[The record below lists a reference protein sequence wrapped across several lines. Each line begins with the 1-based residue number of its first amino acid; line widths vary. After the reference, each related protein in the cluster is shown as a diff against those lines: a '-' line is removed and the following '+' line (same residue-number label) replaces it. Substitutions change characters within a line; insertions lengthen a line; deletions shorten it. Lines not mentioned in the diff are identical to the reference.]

1 MEQLDLK
8 LNFGD
13 LFEAVTSE
21 SQLRAGFKSVKRN
34 GGAPGTDGVTIE
46 EFEANLE
53 SHLRDLSGEVRQWRY
68 RPHPVKRV
76 RIPKPGTTK
85 TRMIGIP
92 CVRDRVLQFSLKIS
106 LERIFD
112 PGFSPNSF
120 GFRPGRGQRE
130 AIDQAKE
137 LIGSGLDWIV
147 DIDLETFFD
156 TINHDRIINLVGRRV
171 SDNRILRL
179 IGLTLRSGALEDNEF
194 VATEEGSVQGSP
206 LSPLLSN
213 IVLDELDRELDRR
226 GLKYCRYADDC
237 NVFVGS
243 RKAAERVLGSLTRF
257 IEGKLKLKVNRAKSK
272 AAPSN
277 RVKFLGM
284 TIVSGMIAISAASMK
299 KAREKVK
306 DLIPRRTHMSLEQQT
321 IRANQWYSGW
331 TGYYGMTELPS
342 QLRTI
347 EARMRVRFR
356 LQFLRN
362 QKRRKHIVRKLKE
375 RGIRRDRAYETVYSN
390 KGLWALAHSFAVGQA
405 WSNMWFRNRGL
416 HTISTEIR
424 PHWQSLDVYVKLL

>member
-179 IGLTLRSGALEDNEF
+179 IGLTT
-194 VATEEGSVQGSP
+194 VSV
-206 LSPLLSN
+206 
-213 IVLDELDRELDRR
+213 
-226 GLKYCRYADDC
+226 
-237 NVFVGS
+237 
-243 RKAAERVLGSLTRF
+243 F
-257 IEGKLKLKVNRAKSK
+257 IC
-272 AAPSN
+272 
-277 RVKFLGM
+277 
-284 TIVSGMIAISAASMK
+284 
-299 KAREKVK
+299 
-306 DLIPRRTHMSLEQQT
+306 
-321 IRANQWYSGW
+321 
-331 TGYYGMTELPS
+331 
-342 QLRTI
+342 
-347 EARMRVRFR
+347 
-356 LQFLRN
+356 
-362 QKRRKHIVRKLKE
+362 
-375 RGIRRDRAYETVYSN
+375 
-390 KGLWALAHSFAVGQA
+390 
-405 WSNMWFRNRGL
+405 
-416 HTISTEIR
+416 
-424 PHWQSLDVYVKLL
+424 